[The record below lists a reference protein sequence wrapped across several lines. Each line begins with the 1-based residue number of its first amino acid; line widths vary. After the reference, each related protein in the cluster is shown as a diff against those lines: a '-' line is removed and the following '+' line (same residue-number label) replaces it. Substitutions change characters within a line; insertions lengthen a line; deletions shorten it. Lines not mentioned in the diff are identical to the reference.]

1 MKDHNRFY
9 IRTLSPVH
17 IGCDE
22 VYEPMGFVVDERMET
37 LTAFDP
43 LDFFKNLSPHDK
55 TRFAD
60 ICRKGTIGSLLKL
73 NQFMQGKIAVG
84 HRVKACRGFIGHYKK
99 NLDMNPSDEK
109 KIQNELNKFSIHR
122 TAFHEHTNQPYI
134 PGSSIKGA
142 LRTAYLNILAKDNG
156 SVSYDQ
162 KDKKASQMLE
172 KRLLL
177 YDQLE
182 NDPFRLLKVS
192 DFVMVQAATKIVY
205 AVNEKKK
212 SSKFSARGP
221 YQILEIIE
229 PGSVFT
235 GTIAVEER
243 YAKEAGIKRPL
254 TREVVLKSASLFYGN
269 EKRREEEELKLAD
282 LPFAKMD
289 NLDGSIL
296 IRVGRHSGAESV
308 TIEGH
313 RNIKIMGNRG
323 QNSFSPKGATTFW
336 LAADVQANWKKE
348 ELQPFGWAVLG
359 KLQEEMIADLEKTLA
374 EEQKTKHHVMP
385 DLISKAPEQ
394 ENQAVKDAT
403 TIEETWE
410 DTFVSFNAGG
420 GGIVTATAKD
430 RKKAEKRIGN
440 DRTLISDDLINRIRK
455 KKGITAKVTV
465 RKHGNAFEIIKVEI

>member
-1 MKDHNRFY
+1 MRDHYRFY

-22 VYEPMGFVVDERMET
+22 VYEPMGFVVDERTET

-43 LDFFKNLSPHDK
+43 LDFFRNLSPHDK
-55 TRFAD
+55 TSFAD

-84 HRVKACRGFIGHYKK
+84 HRVKACRGFIGHYKR
-99 NLDMNPSDEK
+99 NLDLREGDDK
-109 KIQNELNKFSIHR
+109 KIQNELNKFSINR
-122 TAFHEHTNQPYI
+122 TVFHKHTNQPYI

-142 LRTAYLNILAKDNG
+142 LRTGYLNALQAL
-156 SVSYDQ
+156 
-162 KDKKASQMLE
+162 KKLPPGYRNS
-172 KRLLL
+172 KRLETDLL
-177 YDQLE
+177 DGGSFDT
-182 NDPFRLLKVS
+182 DPFRLLKVS
-192 DFVMVQAATKIVY
+192 DFVPIRTTTKITY
-205 AVNEKKK
+205 AVNQKKEKTDKPRK
-212 SSKFSARGP
+212 GVP
-221 YQILEIIE
+221 QIIEIIE

-254 TREVVLKSASLFYGN
+254 TINAVLESSSLFYGN

-359 KLQEEMIADLEKTLA
+359 KLQEEMIAALEATRV

-465 RKHGNAFEIIKVEI
+465 RKHGNTFEIIKVEI